1 MTEWW
6 AFKPITTAFEKTK
19 KILLEPFNVWT
30 WIKLCVIVFFV
41 GGAGRFGSQFSN
53 VLNYRD
59 ISGEVAYR
67 TAIDNLLSNRSL
79 LMLIVALVILA
90 LLIVII
96 LAYLRNVFSLVLI
109 RALTTGDV
117 HVIKPMR
124 DNLGKGLRLFVF
136 SLLLGLFTLAVVA
149 ILAVAMILCVV
160 LAIKTGV
167 SSAGAIIL
175 VALLGFIVVLLLA
188 LLAAFSIV
196 MSVII
201 GFTYDFVAPM
211 MLFKGMGV
219 VEAWKYL
226 YKLIRKEWKQFGV
239 YVIVRWA
246 LELLIGIII
255 GIISIPII
263 LIFIALLV
271 VGLFMAIETAKVSA
285 LLVALIAIGILIG
298 VLLFVAIMLVI
309 SMPVAVYLRYY
320 SLDVL
325 KNIDPAAVEYS
336 EKIGTP

>member
-6 AFKPITTAFEKTK
+6 AFKPVTTAFEKTK

-30 WIKLCVIVFFV
+30 WIKLCIIVFFV
-41 GGAGRFGSQFSN
+41 GGATRFGSQFSN
-53 VLNYRD
+53 VLNYRE
-59 ISGEVAYR
+59 SNPAAYENVI
-67 TAIDNLLSNRSL
+67 TNVLSNSGL
-79 LMLIVALVILA
+79 VMLIIALIIIA
-90 LLIVII
+90 LIIAII

-109 RALTTGDV
+109 RALATGEV
-117 HVIKPMR
+117 HVIRPMR
-124 DNLGKGLRLFVF
+124 ENLGKGLRLFVF
-136 SLLLGLFTLAVVA
+136 TFLLGLFTLAVVV
-149 ILAVAMILCVV
+149 ILIVAMILCLV

-167 SSAGAIIL
+167 SSAGAIAL
-175 VALLGFIVVLLLA
+175 VVLLGFIVVLLLA

-196 MSVII
+196 MSIII

-219 VEAWKYL
+219 IEAWKYL
-226 YKLIRKEWKQFGV
+226 YTLIRKEWKQFGV
-239 YVIVRWA
+239 YVLVRWA
-246 LELLIGIII
+246 LELLVGIIV

-263 LIFIALLV
+263 LVFIALLL
-271 VGLFMAIETAKVSA
+271 VGLFMALAAAKASA
-285 LLVALIAIGILIG
+285 LLVALVVVGILVG

-336 EKIGTP
+336 GKMGTP